1 MASEKLKIDARRRRI
16 LEILNRDGQ
25 VRVSDL
31 SRELAATPVTIRS
44 DLDSLERDGFLER
57 VQGGAVQTVKNYY
70 NLDFL
75 ARKQEGSAVKKH
87 LAAAVSAMIHD
98 GDTLFINSGTT
109 TYFVAVE
116 LKKHKNLSIVTN
128 SISVAIELGAHPTFR
143 VLLLGGDINAQYSF
157 TYGTDAQEQLK
168 KYRADYAILSM
179 DGISPESGITTYH
192 AEEARMDL
200 LMIERSK
207 RTIIAAES
215 RKIGREGFSRVCEAG
230 RVDCLVTDP
239 GADPAITAKLR
250 GLGIDFKFCGG

>member
-1 MASEKLKIDARRRRI
+1 MASEKLKIDARRRKI

-25 VRVSDL
+25 VRVTDL
-31 SRELAATPVTIRS
+31 SRELETTPVTIRS
-44 DLDSLERDGFLER
+44 DLGSLERDGFLER

-75 ARKQEGSAVKKH
+75 ARKQEGSAVKKR
-87 LAAAVSAMIHD
+87 LAASVSAMIHD

-109 TYFVAVE
+109 TYFIAVE
-116 LKKHKNLSIVTN
+116 LKKHKNLSVVTN

-179 DGISPESGITTYH
+179 DGICPNGITTYH

-207 RTIIAAES
+207 QTIIAAES
-215 RKIGREGFSRVCEAG
+215 RKIGREGFSRVCDASH
-230 RVDCLVTDP
+230 VDCLVTDSD
-239 GADPAITAKLR
+239 ADPAIAAKLR
-250 GLGIDFKFCGG
+250 GLGIDFKFCV